1 MRELK
6 FRQWIE
12 KSKQFHYWGFFEDR
26 FESPATG
33 SSVTFADAHRCSHQ
47 FTGLHDKTGKEI
59 YEGDVVDLQGGYL
72 IGDIFSGQSRDFQGV
87 VEFIEGRFVV
97 NCKEDEVIFELQKEY
112 HVAVVIGNIHEE
124 GAE

>member
-6 FRQWIE
+6 FRAWDKE
-12 KSKQFHYWGFFEDR
+12 NNMFHYSDHMTMVDFWQIVEENLSFPVD
-26 FESPATG
+26 
-33 SSVTFADAHRCSHQ
+33 Q
-47 FTGLHDKTGKEI
+47 FTGLHCKDGKEI
-59 YEGDVVDLQGGYL
+59 YEGDRVDLQGGYL